1 MEPFKKYVICA
12 TLCRFYAIFSLFTCV
27 IHNNKLWNKKKEKK
41 SFCIYI
47 YFSVSKKVE
56 NRIFR
61 HNHIFRHTCMYK
73 QPILRKQ
80 WNYNSFVQTLHSYL
94 RYTDRLLMCFL
105 VALCYIIRVL
115 SKTKKERLNYSKKV
129 RRRICIRDITF
140 LAAHPTHLTK
150 TKV

>member
-1 MEPFKKYVICA
+1 MSFVQHFVDF
-12 TLCRFYAIFSLFTCV
+12 TLSSRYSLALFT
-27 IHNNKLWNKKKEKK
+27 NNKLWNKKKEKK

-47 YFSVSKKVE
+47 YFSVSRYIKEGRKSYLQTQS
-56 NRIFR
+56 
-61 HNHIFRHTCMYK
+61 HFRHTCMYK

-80 WNYNSFVQTLHSYL
+80 WNCNSFVQTLHSYL

-115 SKTKKERLNYSKKV
+115 SKTKKERLNYSKNV
-129 RRRICIRDITF
+129 HRRICIRDITF
-140 LAAHPTHLTK
+140 LAAHPTHLIK